1 MPTYGSRVAYSL
13 TCTRLNQSGS
23 ANNASSIYM
32 NIYIYIYMYI
42 NHRYRY
48 SCVSCIIYICM
59 YINHRYRYSC
69 ISCIITKDDAVQR
82 INGAPHATANSGSSS
97 RQAFQSCLL
106 YVLRIPN
113 NRSIHQ
119 QVALCLFCLL
129 EIYF

>member
-59 YINHRYRYSC
+59 YVC
-69 ISCIITKDDAVQR
+69 ISIIDIDTPVLVV
-82 INGAPHATANSGSSS
+82 SS
-97 RQAFQSCLL
+97 RRMML
-106 YVLRIPN
+106 YNESTEPRTPQPIRDLPPDKH
-113 NRSIHQ
+113 SSL
-119 QVALCLFCLL
+119 ACCT
-129 EIYF
+129 Y